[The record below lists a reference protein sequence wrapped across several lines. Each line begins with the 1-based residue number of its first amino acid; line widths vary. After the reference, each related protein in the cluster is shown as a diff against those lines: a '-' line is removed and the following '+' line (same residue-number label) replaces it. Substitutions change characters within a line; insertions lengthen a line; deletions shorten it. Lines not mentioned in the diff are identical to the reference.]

1 MVTTS
6 VLCIAVLLF
15 LVLIFVVY
23 CCNDREN
30 MSTKMDHDTAAT
42 TIIIAPT
49 VTPNPDIALAT
60 EIKTAL
66 KTLIPKRP
74 WKISNVFI
82 YNQDVVFVT
91 VDVES
96 STTILYF
103 TMLPI
108 KKALLLE
115 DYSGNVSSEELS
127 RWTYVRY

>member
-1 MVTTS
+1 M
-6 VLCIAVLLF
+6 
-15 LVLIFVVY
+15 
-23 CCNDREN
+23 E
-30 MSTKMDHDTAAT
+30 
-42 TIIIAPT
+42 
-49 VTPNPDIALAT
+49 
-60 EIKTAL
+60 TAL

-96 STTILYF
+96 STTMLYF

-115 DYSGNVSSEELS
+115 DYSGNVSSDELS